1 MNDISGSN
9 TVSDGYNQPYTPTTE
24 EVRESYVLMQKC
36 GAYPNPDAEFDRWL
50 DETKK
55 LAVADF
61 FTENGLS
68 YRARALKEKAWQ
80 EGHDA
85 GIEDASFEPVD
96 HTLNPYRSW
105 ESE

>member
-1 MNDISGSN
+1 MTDISGSN
-9 TVSDGYNQPYTPTTE
+9 TVSDGSNGLYTPTTE
-24 EVRESYVLMQKC
+24 VVRTDYIRTQFTDVDKAGE
-36 GAYPNPDAEFDRWL
+36 EFDRWL

-68 YRARALKEKAWQ
+68 YRARALKEKAWR
-80 EGHDA
+80 EGHEA
-85 GIEDASFEPVD
+85 GIEDAAFEPVD

-105 ESE
+105 ETE

>member
-1 MNDISGSN
+1 M
-9 TVSDGYNQPYTPTTE
+9 SDYTPTTE
-24 EVRESYVLMQKC
+24 EVRQQW
-36 GAYPNPDAEFDRWL
+36 GWNYPDYDNENEAFDRWL

-55 LAVADF
+55 LAIADF

-68 YRARALKEKAWQ
+68 YRARALKEKAWR
-80 EGHDA
+80 EGHEA
-85 GIEDASFEPVD
+85 GIDDATFDPVD